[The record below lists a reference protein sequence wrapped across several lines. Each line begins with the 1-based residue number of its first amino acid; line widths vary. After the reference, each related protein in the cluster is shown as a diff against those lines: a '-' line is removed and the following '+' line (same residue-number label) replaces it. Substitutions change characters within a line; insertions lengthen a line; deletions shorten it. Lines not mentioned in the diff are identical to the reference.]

1 MNSLA
6 SLYLSMREVQDLRRF
21 FSIIDSVNRQASTWN
36 ESDELPYRR
45 AHCDNCNNL
54 RMVLAC
60 ARLSDSREVAKIKHA
75 QRKSDGRDSNP
86 ALFPAPAR
94 FSHHFLPN
102 ECTTIFDEGCCV
114 RKGHFR
120 DPKTQTFKGQARN
133 HSCENEFY
141 LHENEKSF
149 PYQRMRT

>member
-21 FSIIDSVNRQASTWN
+21 LSIIDSVNRQASTWN

-75 QRKSDGRDSNP
+75 QRKCDGRESKP
-86 ALFPAPAR
+86 ALFPAPAQKEMS
-94 FSHHFLPN
+94 F
-102 ECTTIFDEGCCV
+102 V
-114 RKGHFR
+114 WKRK
-120 DPKTQTFKGQARN
+120 
-133 HSCENEFY
+133 
-141 LHENEKSF
+141 
-149 PYQRMRT
+149 